1 MSSGVA
7 TANHFRRRLEL
18 RVHMRMAARQRMIKH
33 SIISTTRNRSRLLK
47 IMRDCFENS
56 YVMMHAEFPNP
67 VLFFFFVI
75 ILYTS
80 CSAYDKPGLI
90 PRRISWSSI
99 CAPAMVSFLRSCSP
113 SRLSQVATAF
123 GLSALILVCLR
134 VCHILS
140 RRLHSSRFLPAK
152 VFSHRP
158 CPPGRADQPTR
169 RALACW
175 SPLSFCRLL
184 RIR

>member
-1 MSSGVA
+1 MQQRNHPGHVYTFLHCAFVPSHIHTKLGYITGQLDLNHLIKFQSSRCAG
-7 TANHFRRRLEL
+7 T
-18 RVHMRMAARQRMIKH
+18 RMILPDLD
-33 SIISTTRNRSRLLK
+33 T
-47 IMRDCFENS
+47 D
-56 YVMMHAEFPNP
+56 
-67 VLFFFFVI
+67 FFFFVI

-123 GLSALILVCLR
+123 GLSALILVCLW

-152 VFSHRP
+152 VFFHRP
-158 CPPGRADQPTR
+158 CPPGRADQCPTR

-184 RIR
+184 CIR